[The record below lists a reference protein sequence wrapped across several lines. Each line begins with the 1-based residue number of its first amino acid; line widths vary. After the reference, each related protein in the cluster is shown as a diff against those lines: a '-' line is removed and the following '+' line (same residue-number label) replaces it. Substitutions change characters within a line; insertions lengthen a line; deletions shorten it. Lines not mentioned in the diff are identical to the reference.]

1 MSYPLFSFKLNSA
14 HVLLSHKTIL
24 DSFGIDEKF
33 VFIDSCNDLY
43 VQIIYSEIKDKAT
56 IQNDLTS

>member
-1 MSYPLFSFKLNSA
+1 MSYPLFSFKLNNA
-14 HVLLSHKTIL
+14 HVLLSHKIIL

>member
-1 MSYPLFSFKLNSA
+1 MSYPLFSFKLNNA
-14 HVLLSHKTIL
+14 HVLLSHKIIL

-43 VQIIYSEIKDKAT
+43 IQIIYSEIKDKAT